1 MKITTSYNSLV
12 SLLNLMG
19 LVTSAKI
26 VQDDLKVVNFFV
38 KDNKLYALSTDSQL
52 YCLDTFEGTYDLEGE
67 DNPFMVV
74 RIKEIMDILTKYAS
88 LQRTEVKEIV
98 LQTQQKGIVMTVVE
112 EPKLLKDNTKFDFS
126 DLYKHQESRFKLSR
140 SEVRP
145 MIQKE
150 LVTMVM
156 PDGYTEMK
164 SIDFQKYLDYMY
176 PPMTKP
182 REVTMMHF
190 NEEYVYSVM
199 GNVYGMAMPNRLPKD
214 IFTDM
219 SITLNY
225 VNFLR
230 NVVST
235 EDTFKIYKE
244 VQVKKVG
251 TSNDDIN
258 PLKLVTLIMQFGSIL
273 VKLRLADKSD
283 SYTSDSFKINIK
295 NTVEVDKPYFLDSL
309 KRIEGYDQVFV
320 EVSIKEDDM
329 VVGKSTAEMVLKTQ
343 RTIQRIPIK
352 SAHGSGDFKF
362 MLRPESLGL
371 LSYSHLTK
379 DIEGNT
385 DKVNDLIFCLE
396 PNTANFVSVTC
407 MDKTDDW
414 MSRYPRA
421 PYKEAPQLDF

>member
-1 MKITTSYNSLV
+1 
-12 SLLNLMG
+12 MG
-19 LVTSAKI
+19 LATSGKI
-26 VQDDLKVVNFFV
+26 AQEELKVVNFFV
-38 KDNKLYALSTDSQL
+38 KEDKLYALSTDTQL
-52 YCLDTFEGTYDLEGE
+52 YCLNSFEGTYDLEGE
-67 DNPFMVV
+67 TNPFMVV
-74 RIKEIMDILTKYAS
+74 RIKEIMDILSKFSS
-88 LQRTEVKEIV
+88 LQRTEVTKIV

-156 PDGYTEMK
+156 PSDYTEMK
-164 SIDFQKYLDYMY
+164 SIEFQKYLDYMY

-182 REVTMMHF
+182 RETTMMHF
-190 NEEYVYSVM
+190 NGEHIFSVM
-199 GNVYGMAMPNRLPKD
+199 GNVYGMAMPNRLPKE

-219 SITLNY
+219 SISLNY

-235 EDTFKIYKE
+235 EDTFKIYKDVE
-244 VQVKKVG
+244 IKKVG

-283 SYTSDSFKINIK
+283 SYSSDSFKIDIK
-295 NTVEVDKPYFLDSL
+295 NTIEVDKPYFLDSL
-309 KRIEGYDQVFV
+309 KRIEGFDQVFV

-329 VVGKSTAEMVLKTQ
+329 VLGKSVGEMVLKTQ
-343 RTIQRIPIK
+343 RTIQRIPVK
-352 SAHGSGDFKF
+352 AAHGSGDFKF
-362 MLRPESLGL
+362 MLRPDSLGL
-371 LSYSHLTK
+371 LAFSHLTK
-379 DIEGNT
+379 DIEGNA
-385 DKVNDLIFCLE
+385 DKVNDLIFCFE
-396 PNTANFVSVTC
+396 PNTSNFVSVTC

-414 MSRYPRA
+414 LSRYPRA